1 MAFIVRTVLTL
12 HIGVIILFYLL
23 LFLMNQQMF
32 TTVPSPFLLEER
44 FFSRA
49 LQNVETLREQINVQ
63 FYEI

>member
-1 MAFIVRTVLTL
+1 MAFIARTVLTL

-49 LQNVETLREQINVQ
+49 LQNVETLREHINVQ
-63 FYEI
+63 FHEI